1 MTMHTLRSPS
11 SPHLFPPPRQAAIR
25 RKVDDLLYRVYL
37 PREQLLR
44 LVVRCPALLMMS
56 ARTVQAKI
64 EGLQVG
70 GGESRHAV
78 IDLSASTL
86 VEAGAAC
93 VQGVQCARDTAAP
106 WGAVEALWDVH
117 HAHP

>member
-1 MTMHTLRSPS
+1 M
-11 SPHLFPPPRQAAIR
+11 
-25 RKVDDLLYRVYL
+25 DDLLYRVYL

-70 GGESRHAV
+70 GGWSSHALALARV
-78 IDLSASTL
+78 PWWWLG
-86 VEAGAAC
+86 AGL
-93 VQGVQCARDTAAP
+93 
-106 WGAVEALWDVH
+106 AV
-117 HAHP
+117 